1 MKPPTTHRSA
11 AHRPQHG
18 AVAIMVALSLAVL
31 IGAAGLAIDGGR
43 LYINKSELQTAVDA
57 CALAASRELACD
69 AATSGCLHNAEAAG
83 TTAAERNRTDLQR
96 NAVTAVTVTFSNT
109 LAGTYSPRSIAAS
122 NARYVRCAARQSG
135 LKPWLMGVLGSDDH
149 EVSASAVATPAPGQN
164 FCLNTPM
171 ALCSAGAGTDFGYT
185 ALQWITATSDTHD
198 KLDGAMRWASLTG
211 NTSTTAIRDQ
221 LNSANPVCGFSR
233 GDPINVSN
241 GTQQGV
247 KSAYNTRFGLYP
259 NGASA
264 VGPGDVP
271 PDRTGYAYPTS
282 AHAVGSAGVFAH
294 YRSQQDSHI
303 PFTPGDY
310 LGNPIGN
317 SPNAKGSYSGN
328 PITSA
333 QHLEYGADRRVI
345 AVPVTTCS
353 AASPTVLG
361 SACLLMLNP
370 MGNGNTGNL
379 YLLYLGNA
387 TASTAACGST
397 GTPGGSAST
406 GPRVPTLVQ

>member
-1 MKPPTTHRSA
+1 
-11 AHRPQHG
+11 
-18 AVAIMVALSLAVL
+18 
-31 IGAAGLAIDGGR
+31 
-43 LYINKSELQTAVDA
+43 
-57 CALAASRELACD
+57 
-69 AATSGCLHNAEAAG
+69 
-83 TTAAERNRTDLQR
+83 
-96 NAVTAVTVTFSNT
+96 
-109 LAGTYSPRSIAAS
+109 
-122 NARYVRCAARQSG
+122 
-135 LKPWLMGVLGSDDH
+135 
-149 EVSASAVATPAPGQN
+149 
-164 FCLNTPM
+164 
-171 ALCSAGAGTDFGYT
+171 
-185 ALQWITATSDTHD
+185 
-198 KLDGAMRWASLTG
+198 
-211 NTSTTAIRDQ
+211 
-221 LNSANPVCGFSR
+221 
-233 GDPINVSN
+233 
-241 GTQQGV
+241 
-247 KSAYNTRFGLYP
+247 
-259 NGASA
+259 
-264 VGPGDVP
+264 
-271 PDRTGYAYPTS
+271 
-282 AHAVGSAGVFAH
+282 VGSAGVFAH